1 MKIYTGTVA
10 GEKIDKVEKYGLGI
24 MISPSPTFEPR
35 KQWLWEDM
43 KDGRKRKR
51 QIFFAFD
58 NGAYQSYTRGYPF
71 MERYFWEALE
81 KCYAIGIDM
90 DFIVCPD
97 IVAKGLYSLEYSWK
111 WTDKLITVQ
120 HLALALQDGMEP
132 KDITNDILD
141 RFSHLFL
148 GGTVHWKWETLDQWC
163 EFAKDKKKPL
173 HVAKIGT
180 STKLTSCKS
189 KGVSSVD
196 STNIARN
203 GSWSVIE
210 IYKRQQLF

>member
-1 MKIYTGTVA
+1 MKIYTGTIA
-10 GEKIDKVEKYGLGI
+10 GEKINKIEQYGLGI

-35 KQWLWEDM
+35 KQWLYD
-43 KDGRKRKR
+43 DKRKR
-51 QIFFAFD
+51 TIFFAFD
-58 NGAYQSYTRGYPF
+58 NGAYMSYTRGYPF
-71 MERYFWEALE
+71 MEKFFWQTLE
-81 KCYAIGIDM
+81 KCYTLGIDL

-111 WTDKLITVQ
+111 WTEKLITVQ

-132 KDITNDILD
+132 KNITNDILD

-148 GGTVHWKWETLDQWC
+148 GGTVHWKWDTLKQWC

-180 STKLTSCKS
+180 TTKLTSCKRL
-189 KGVSSVD
+189 GVSSVD

-203 GSWSVIE
+203 GSWSTIE
-210 IYKRQQLF
+210 EYKGKGLFSPR